1 MTIDP
6 VGPRVSTSRECVRD
20 GAMCHQPAYGWH
32 AMTDTKT
39 GAPIP
44 RSKRRGT
51 ADIFRYVEQSFYV
64 LIAIALAIAGA
75 MLFGFNAFRFVTEYA
90 IDPAA
95 RVLQFLD
102 GLLLVFIIAELIHT
116 VRAVIEENVLR
127 TEPFLIVG
135 IVAAIRRLI
144 VISAQAERELG
155 TDVFEHLMLEMG
167 VLIVAVLVLGAT
179 IFMVRHT
186 RRSEPRPE
194 HEED

>member
-1 MTIDP
+1 MSD
-6 VGPRVSTSRECVRD
+6 
-20 GAMCHQPAYGWH
+20 AK
-32 AMTDTKT
+32 TDT
-39 GAPIP
+39 P

-51 ADIFRYVEQSFYV
+51 ADVFRYVEQSFYV
-64 LIAIALAIAGA
+64 LIAAALAIAGV

-194 HEED
+194 HEQED